1 VLNRLSPTRLAAR
14 SFPVQL
20 EAVHQHPTEV
30 LAEREGLKLCR
41 VTEGRLKSVQFGQ
54 AVASDDLLLS

>member
-1 VLNRLSPTRLAAR
+1 MLNRLSPTRLAAR

-20 EAVHQHPTEV
+20 EAVHQHPTEM
-30 LAEREGLKLCR
+30 LAEREG
-41 VTEGRLKSVQFGQ
+41 EGRLKSVQFGQ